1 MDMTDTSF
9 DSITSRIFHIED
21 EIGLQ
26 ALISGQ
32 DLKDSSV
39 ESIISLRHSKHAS
52 PSSRYRKGIN
62 DWSKAN
68 KRSILSLIRGLDQAL
83 KKLQSRRELTN
94 LSKIIKLL
102 DHLEYFF
109 ETPDGAQSVL
119 TEIKLKSEAVAQNES
134 SMEELMQYFSEFKGL
149 KSVVKP
155 DCTIN
160 HIEFDLALDKAEAL
174 MAAQMEVALQVQKGV
189 EDLMA
194 CYNNMIDFMTKKM
207 LHLDA
212 RATRAL
218 SRRLL
223 LVD

>member
-26 ALISGQ
+26 ALIGQ

-94 LSKIIKLL
+94 LSKIIKL
-102 DHLEYFF
+102 
-109 ETPDGAQSVL
+109 
-119 TEIKLKSEAVAQNES
+119 
-134 SMEELMQYFSEFKGL
+134 
-149 KSVVKP
+149 
-155 DCTIN
+155 
-160 HIEFDLALDKAEAL
+160 
-174 MAAQMEVALQVQKGV
+174 
-189 EDLMA
+189 
-194 CYNNMIDFMTKKM
+194 
-207 LHLDA
+207 
-212 RATRAL
+212 
-218 SRRLL
+218 
-223 LVD
+223 